1 MPVKVS
7 ARQFDELVRNA
18 IDRIPDEIRLHLD
31 NLIITVRS
39 RPSADLMKSLAIETP
54 NGLFGLFQGVPL
66 IERSVTAPPLFP
78 DTILLFQ
85 EALEEACASE
95 EELAEQI
102 EVTVVHEVAHFVGMS
117 EERLWEL
124 GYG

>member
-1 MPVKVS
+1 MAVKIS
-7 ARQFDELVRNA
+7 ARQFDDLVKKA

-31 NLIITVRS
+31 NMIITVRS
-39 RPSADLMKSLAIETP
+39 RPSAEIMKSLGIKRP

-66 IERSVTAPPLFP
+66 TERSVTAPPLFP

-85 EALEEACASE
+85 EALEGACANE

-102 EVTVVHEVAHFVGMS
+102 EITVVHEVAHFIGMT